1 LNLEIPGF
9 ASASKMFPGSS
20 EQVTCSIPLPGDGP
34 FTLKYYLD
42 YQALLIPSTLH
53 EIPVALP
60 AKGGGERE
68 EPFVYLQGIGPKVR
82 LSGRDVR
89 FCDKE
94 ANFEVLPPPGKKAT
108 VTLRLF
114 SPFGFANAYWYGN
127 YAQQVRIHLEN
138 GRVIERTLRD
148 GTNIVAFD
156 LDRPAGRQEPFR
168 VRIEFR
174 YHLLFDFAN
183 LRKTAALLEDAGL
196 E

>member
-1 LNLEIPGF
+1 
-9 ASASKMFPGSS
+9 MFSGSS
-20 EQVTCSIPLPGDGP
+20 EQVTCSIPLPGDMP

-42 YQALLIPSTLH
+42 YQALRIPSTVH
-53 EIPVALP
+53 EIPMAPP

-68 EPFVYLQGIGPKVR
+68 EPFVYLQGVGPKIR
-82 LSGRDVR
+82 LFGRDVR

-94 ANFEVLPPPGKKAT
+94 AGFEVLPPPGKKAT
-108 VTLRLF
+108 VKLRLF
-114 SPFGFANAYWYGN
+114 SPFDFANAYWYGN
-127 YAQQVRIHLEN
+127 YAQLVRILLEN
-138 GRVIERTLRD
+138 GRIIEQPLRD

-156 LDRPAGRQEPFR
+156 LDRPAGRRGPFK

-183 LRKTAALLEDAGL
+183 LRKTAALLEDAGI